1 MIFQVAFDP
10 CARERPSLGFGL
22 VFSSKK
28 AIFLNLPE
36 TNSSDLKM
44 VVSNRNPFFQRF
56 IFRGYVSFRE
66 GTSNLFE
73 IDSIFFQSCSEICFA
88 LNIQLFLNSI
98 LLISFPKPKKTYFLS
113 PIIMDMEHGR
123 IWKGTSVGRGPF
135 SFPWLWQGS
144 SHYQPKQSI
153 YCKGNLS
160 NLPYVHVYSLISPK
174 WVIFHDPRTG
184 RKTKIS
190 TLPETN
196 IAT

>member
-1 MIFQVAFDP
+1 MVITYLVTCMIFQVAFDP

-22 VFSSKK
+22 GFSSKK

-113 PIIMDMEHGR
+113 PIIMDVEHGR
-123 IWKGTSVGRGPF
+123 IWKVTSVGGGPF
-135 SFPWLWQGS
+135 FISMTMGRAHHITNPNNPWL
-144 SHYQPKQSI
+144 
-153 YCKGNLS
+153 
-160 NLPYVHVYSLISPK
+160 
-174 WVIFHDPRTG
+174 
-184 RKTKIS
+184 
-190 TLPETN
+190 
-196 IAT
+196 